1 MYLITRLIFI
11 SVFFPLLSFAQS
23 QEGIVSYEASSPT
36 PVLLTGS
43 FKPAIT
49 LGDEV
54 TIKLS
59 GKVNLRPYE
68 VEKKKGGF
76 LGIGAKRY
84 KERHDDERA
93 AGSFKTVISLPGT
106 KYITDDG
113 VDRNFKF
120 DDSRLD
126 EDNDEYEAIK
136 KEFFLSAF
144 INEGG
149 KNPYLGWS
157 QLKMTVEIETLG
169 RISYLT
175 KLLSKEKPKSF
186 AKIQPYLEM
195 GNVLRQHPNELARD
209 IVAFY
214 KSSQPEILAQIKQD
228 LYEFLLLKSPGNN
241 AIRSELALNYVES
254 LQFKVAL
261 SEAKKVISTLQDKET
276 NTLTQ
281 EDKAALAT
289 SYLVLAEVSVNE
301 RMGTQTNAQLLA
313 AQYYGVSAGYF
324 QMIGDKNGYIK
335 TRLKQVKSL
344 QAVSTPDALLQ
355 AADILEDYLKT

>member
-1 MYLITRLIFI
+1 M
-11 SVFFPLLSFAQS
+11 
-23 QEGIVSYEASSPT
+23 
-36 PVLLTGS
+36 TGS

-54 TIKLS
+54 TIRLS

-84 KERHDDERA
+84 KERHNDERE
-93 AGSFKTVISLPGT
+93 AGSFKTVVALPGT
-106 KYITDDG
+106 KYISEDG
-113 VDRNFKF
+113 LERTLKF
-120 DDSRLD
+120 DDSQLNTD
-126 EDNDEYEAIK
+126 KDEYEEIK
-136 KEFFLSAF
+136 KDFFLAAF

-157 QLKMTVEIETLG
+157 QLKMTVEIETQG
-169 RISYLT
+169 RIPYLI
-175 KLLSKEKPKSF
+175 KLLAKEKPRSF
-186 AKIQPYLEM
+186 SKIQPYLEM

-214 KSSQPEILAQIKQD
+214 KSNQPEILGQIKQD

-241 AIRSELALNYVES
+241 AIRSELALTYVES
-254 LQFKVAL
+254 LQFRVAL
-261 SEAKKVISTLQDKET
+261 TEAKKVIALLQDKE
-276 NTLTQ
+276 NSTLTA

-313 AQYYGVSAGYF
+313 AQYYGISAEYF
-324 QMIGDKNGYIK
+324 QMIGDKNSYIR

-344 QAVSTPDALLQ
+344 QAVSTPEALLQ
-355 AADILEDYLKT
+355 AAEILEDYLKA